1 MAANKKHASHSFC
14 SFLATQGQGG
24 RQSTLPSHHSL
35 VRSSSMTHAQASL
48 SCSEALLCDA
58 LLRARESD
66 RPSCAAMGASALLG
80 ASSTED
86 SEPLIES
93 AGGVV
98 QLLLP
103 SSVLL
108 PPPRA
113 SQLAEEAPLFSYT
126 RKFRPPTDY
135 PRHRQPTRR
144 KSGIPPSKNIHV
156 PTSSRSAAVTICPIP
171 SLCHL
176 GCTSW

>member
-1 MAANKKHASHSFC
+1 MKDFVAD
-14 SFLATQGQGG
+14 G
-24 RQSTLPSHHSL
+24 LPVLS
-35 VRSSSMTHAQASL
+35 QASL

-58 LLRARESD
+58 LLRARESA

-80 ASSTED
+80 ASNTED

-93 AGGVV
+93 AVGVV

-126 RKFRPPTDY
+126 RKFSLPTEY

-144 KSGIPPSKNIHV
+144 RFKSGIPPSTTYMCPPAVAV
-156 PTSSRSAAVTICPIP
+156 PRSIICPTP